1 MKLSNAVLLAALL
14 MLGVGIA
21 AAQDR
26 DGRGWDN
33 HDGYLQTVQYNGG
46 NRGGADYQRGYQD
59 GINSGR
65 ADANDHKRFDLDSH
79 PYYTNSNDQAYREG
93 FAQGYHE
100 AYGQD
105 REHPQRGI
113 SVTST
118 RTIRSIRRACRT
130 ESTRDGL
137 MPIPGSGLT
146 PTPTPTTGTRT
157 TNPIGPASCKAIA
170 TLTAALDNH

>member
-1 MKLSNAVLLAALL
+1 MKLSNAVLLATLL
-14 MLGVGIA
+14 TLGVGVA

-33 HDGYLQTVQYNGG
+33 HDAYLQTVQYNGG
-46 NRGGADYQRGYQD
+46 YRGGADYQRGYQD

-100 AYGQD
+100 AYGEDRGHPNEEFSHVNTNNPEYQKGLQD
-105 REHPQRGI
+105 GINSGRADANSGKRPDADAHPYYRN
-113 SVTST
+113 SNNESY
-118 RTIRSIRRACRT
+118 RAGFMQGY
-130 ESTRDGL
+130 RDAYGR
-137 MPIPGSGLT
+137 P
-146 PTPTPTTGTRT
+146 R
-157 TNPIGPASCKAIA
+157 
-170 TLTAALDNH
+170 